1 MHGDEAGSHTALG
14 PSIGSEPTQTRLQ
27 QKLKLSPTF
36 SLLAGLFL
44 TIPCPHLPCLLSFPR
59 LKIPLPRAELTIG
72 FVNEGTSSIFPD
84 GIKTSYLAN

>member
-1 MHGDEAGSHTALG
+1 MHGNEAGSHTALG

-44 TIPCPHLPCLLSFPR
+44 TIPRPHTPAFFLSLVLKSLCP
-59 LKIPLPRAELTIG
+59 EQ
-72 FVNEGTSSIFPD
+72 N
-84 GIKTSYLAN
+84 